1 MIKVLKISIECQKSI
16 GKLETDKNQ
25 IKIILGHVRQF
36 KEHAW
41 LLKIKHPLN
50 ISYQNALSSSNK
62 IVPLKQ
68 II

>member
-1 MIKVLKISIECQKSI
+1 MIKVLKISIECQKRI

-25 IKIILGHVRQF
+25 IKIKLGHVRQS
-36 KEHAW
+36 KGHAW
-41 LLKIKHPLN
+41 LLKINHPLN

-62 IVPLKQ
+62 SSSIKK

>member
-1 MIKVLKISIECQKSI
+1 M

-41 LLKIKHPLN
+41 LIKIKHPLN

-62 IVPLKQ
+62 SSSIKK

>member
-1 MIKVLKISIECQKSI
+1 MIKVLKISIECQKSM

-41 LLKIKHPLN
+41 LIKIKHPLN

-62 IVPLKQ
+62 SSSIKK